1 MTSCAEEHGAER
13 DTPLQQENTGPSAPE
28 ESNLSPSAELPGPS
42 QTSTDIGKN
51 NWNYCLVQVGD
62 VCLPGILP
70 ESLSSQIPVPTSHS
84 ELASLVSI
92 KVTHVKQV
100 QTTDNSNNILD
111 ISGVEMSCR
120 LLFLSENA
128 KKNEAETDFRA
139 KSSRKFM

>member
-1 MTSCAEEHGAER
+1 MFGNFCFHLLYKEPSLTSCAEEHGAER
-13 DTPLQQENTGPSAPE
+13 DAPLQQENTGPSAPE
-28 ESNLSPSAELPGPS
+28 ESNLCPSAELPGPS

-92 KVTHVKQV
+92 KVPDVILFKQV

-111 ISGVEMSCR
+111 ISGV
-120 LLFLSENA
+120 
-128 KKNEAETDFRA
+128 
-139 KSSRKFM
+139 